1 MTLLFEL
8 EVNLEISAFRPGG
21 EERCVLL
28 GGHIK
33 VLIHL
38 STLSEFQFPHL
49 FIRSITDAGDLGRI
63 GPEVSAFELESNSSS
78 TQLRGADSETGGNV
92 RVLAEPS
99 VETGRPG
106 NHHRLTSW

>member
-33 VLIHL
+33 VLIDL

-49 FIRSITDAGDLGRI
+49 FIRSITDAGDSAGVYGNALH
-63 GPEVSAFELESNSSS
+63 VSLD
-78 TQLRGADSETGGNV
+78 ADET
-92 RVLAEPS
+92 
-99 VETGRPG
+99 
-106 NHHRLTSW
+106 

>member
-63 GPEVSAFELESNSSS
+63 GPEVFGLRAREQ
-78 TQLRGADSETGGNV
+78 QLVDA
-92 RVLAEPS
+92 AE
-99 VETGRPG
+99 RC
-106 NHHRLTSW
+106 RL